1 MEHTLTIHKL
11 IPGGKGLG
19 VLADGMVAMVDGV
32 LPGETVVLRATKTH
46 RGHLEGSL
54 VRVLEPSPDRITP
67 PCPLYGR
74 CGGCD
79 LQHARY
85 EAQLRIKRDILA
97 ESLARAGLILPDDQP
112 LPTLASPREFGY
124 RYRIRLHLDM
134 AGNLG
139 FHQATSNQVVPVQ
152 RCLLAT
158 DSINAVLAQLVA
170 EGFPE
175 RLKEA
180 FDELELLHSPFDQ
193 KVHLVLHPRPGV
205 AEKYCTKL
213 AEPLCAMAEVSIR
226 TSIKAG
232 RGHEAT
238 STPLCQ
244 EFHTAGSTYQ
254 LSWSPFCFFQVNTL
268 QNEQLVTLALN
279 TLTAHLFPATCLDL
293 FCGMGNFSLPL
304 GIYGAQVLGIEH
316 NRHSIHWAEKNS
328 VAADQAHL
336 QFRAEGVEEALK
348 KCIHGREQFEAIL
361 CDPPRQGLGKAAALL
376 PQINPRL
383 IMPIS
388 CDPATQA
395 RDLKTLTTQ
404 GYRIMSITPVD
415 MFPQTHHIES
425 LALLERN

>member
-32 LPGETVVLRATKTH
+32 LPGETVVLRETKTH
-46 RGHLEGSL
+46 RGHLEGRL
-54 VRVLEPSPDRITP
+54 VRVVEPSPDRIIP

-85 EAQLRIKRDILA
+85 DAQLRIKRDIVQ
-97 ESLARAGLILPDDQP
+97 ESLSRAGCALPDDQP
-112 LPTLASPREFGY
+112 LPAVASPRQFGY
-124 RYRIRLHLDM
+124 RHRIRLHLDET
-134 AGNLG
+134 GNLG

-158 DSINAVLAQLVA
+158 EPINQVLAALVA
-170 EGFPE
+170 GSHADH
-175 RLKEA
+175 LKKV
-180 FDELELLHSPFDQ
+180 FGELELLHSPADDR
-193 KVHLVLHPRPGV
+193 VLMVLHPRPGV
-205 AEKYCTKL
+205 SDKFCAEQC
-213 AEPLCAMAEVSIR
+213 APLQELAEVSVR
-226 TSIKAG
+226 AGIKAG
-232 RGHEAT
+232 RGHEVF

-244 EFHTAGSTYQ
+244 EFHTGGDTYQ
-254 LSWSPFCFFQVNTL
+254 LSWSPACFFQVNTL
-268 QNEQLVTLALN
+268 QNQQLVNLAM
-279 TLTAHLFPATCLDL
+279 TALTAHRFPATYLDL

-304 GIYGAQVLGIEH
+304 GLRGTRVLGIEH
-316 NRHSIHWAEKNS
+316 NRHSIHWAQMNTD
-328 VAADQAHL
+328 ANHQTNLHFLAQD
-336 QFRAEGVEEALK
+336 VESALK
-348 KCIHGREQFEAIL
+348 KCIRNHEQFEAIL
-361 CDPPRQGLGKAAALL
+361 CDPPRQGLGRAAALL
-376 PQINPRL
+376 PRLNPRL
-383 IMPIS
+383 IVAIS

-404 GYRIMSITPVD
+404 GYHLVQITPVD